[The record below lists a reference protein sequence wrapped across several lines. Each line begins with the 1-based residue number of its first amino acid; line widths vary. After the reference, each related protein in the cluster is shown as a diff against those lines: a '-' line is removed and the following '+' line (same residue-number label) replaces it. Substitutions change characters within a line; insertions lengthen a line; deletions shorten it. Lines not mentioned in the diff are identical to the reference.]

1 VVLALITGYHTG
13 NRSLC
18 EEIPHQLLRPLLE
31 GPQDDAAGA
40 PIAGG
45 AQRRAQ
51 VNPVSFTK
59 NHDAFTSTLFRHCL
73 SGTQFGT
80 VSIEMYRSATSGL
93 TILYTMSDVV
103 ISQINSGSGEDDFVG
118 LDYRTMK
125 YAYYGE

>member
-1 VVLALITGYHTG
+1 MLVYVEFG
-13 NRSLC
+13 NPVGDYCEATSLSFGMQSS
-18 EEIPHQLLRPLLE
+18 P
-31 GPQDDAAGA
+31 A
-40 PIAGG
+40 AGG